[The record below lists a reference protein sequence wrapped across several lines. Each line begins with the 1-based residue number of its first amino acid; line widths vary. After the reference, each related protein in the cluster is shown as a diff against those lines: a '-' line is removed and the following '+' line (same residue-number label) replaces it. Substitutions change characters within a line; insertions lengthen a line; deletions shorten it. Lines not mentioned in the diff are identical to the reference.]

1 MLTFAAGSMNAT
13 AAVAGE
19 RYVTHLSGNVTQ
31 LGADLGNMGDLAFD
45 VAALILA
52 FISGAITAALC
63 INARVHRGRRP
74 FYALPLL
81 IVVGITVVVAL
92 AGHLKAL
99 GDVALLAALS
109 FAAGLQNASVATSTG
124 ALVRTTHLTGP
135 ATDLGVHIVDAAF
148 ARGETRKTAL
158 QHALLRGGKI
168 VAFCAGAFCG
178 ALLAMKV
185 GYLALLVPAAITL
198 LSTAVSYL
206 PYRHRMVA
214 IADAQ

>member
-31 LGADLGNMGDLAFD
+31 LGADLANLGKLVGD
-45 VAALILA
+45 VAVLIGA
-52 FISGAITAALC
+52 FIAGAITAALC
-63 INARVHRGRRP
+63 INARMHRGRRP

-81 IVVGITVVVAL
+81 LVVAITFGV
-92 AGHLKAL
+92 AIVGAMDIV
-99 GDVALLAALS
+99 GDVALLAGLS

-135 ATDLGVHIVDAAF
+135 ATDLGVHVVDAAF
-148 ARGETRKTAL
+148 AYGETRKTAL

-168 VAFCAGAFCG
+168 LAFCAGAFVG
-178 ALLAMKV
+178 ALLGVKV
-185 GYLALLVPAAITL
+185 GYLALLVPAVVTL
-198 LSTAVSYL
+198 LATAVSYL
-206 PYRHRMVA
+206 PYRDRMVELA
-214 IADAQ
+214 NAQ

>member
-31 LGADLGNMGDLAFD
+31 LGADLANVGTLVGD
-45 VAALILA
+45 VAVLIGA
-52 FISGAITAALC
+52 FIAGAIVAALC
-63 INARVHRGRRP
+63 IHARLHRGRRP

-81 IVVGITVVVAL
+81 LVVGITFGVAIAGGL
-92 AGHLKAL
+92 ALL
-99 GDVALLAALS
+99 GDVPLLAALS

-135 ATDLGVHIVDAAF
+135 ATDLGVHVVEAAF
-148 ARGETRKTAL
+148 AYGETRKAAL

-168 VAFCAGAFCG
+168 LAFCAGAFCG
-178 ALLAMKV
+178 ALLGVKG
-185 GYLALLVPAAITL
+185 GYLALLLPAAITL
-198 LSTAVSYL
+198 VATAVSYL

-214 IADAQ
+214 LANAQ

>member
-31 LGADLGNMGDLAFD
+31 LGTGLGNVEGLVGD
-45 VAALILA
+45 VAVLIAA
-52 FISGAITAALC
+52 FILGAITAALC
-63 INARVHRGRRP
+63 INARIHRGMRP

-81 IVVGITVVVAL
+81 LVVAITGAVAL
-92 AGHLKAL
+92 AGSMRLF
-99 GDVALLAALS
+99 GDVPLLAALA

-135 ATDLGVHIVDAAF
+135 ATDLGVHLVDAAF
-148 ARGETRKTAL
+148 AYGETRKVAL

-168 VAFCAGAFCG
+168 LAFCAGAFCG
-178 ALLAMKV
+178 ALLAVKA
-185 GYLALLVPAAITL
+185 GYLALFMPAALTL
-198 LSTAVSYL
+198 VATAVSYL

-214 IADAQ
+214 IGHAQ